1 MQTKNK
7 DSSPACKWFV
17 CQGLARRYDFASPC
31 YSVISTLNL
40 KTISSLTNHHSQR
53 FDTFCPLGPCLVTN
67 IKNPNNLNIKTTV
80 NDITLQNSNTNDLI
94 FNVQELISFLSQG
107 TTLAKGSIILTGTPE
122 GVGFARDP
130 PLWLKQGDSVE
141 VAVEDIGILCNRIEE
156 E

>member
-1 MQTKNK
+1 M
-7 DSSPACKWFV
+7 
-17 CQGLARRYDFASPC
+17 
-31 YSVISTLNL
+31 
-40 KTISSLTNHHSQR
+40 
-53 FDTFCPLGPCLVTN
+53 
-67 IKNPNNLNIKTTV
+67 
-80 NDITLQNSNTNDLI
+80 QNSNTNDLI

-156 E
+156 EWGEWVDQGGDIF

>member
-1 MQTKNK
+1 
-7 DSSPACKWFV
+7 
-17 CQGLARRYDFASPC
+17 
-31 YSVISTLNL
+31 
-40 KTISSLTNHHSQR
+40 
-53 FDTFCPLGPCLVTN
+53 
-67 IKNPNNLNIKTTV
+67 
-80 NDITLQNSNTNDLI
+80 LQNSNTNDLI